1 MEKLALEKIEEEENN
16 NNVKEEAKE
25 METEPE
31 QLPLPYANKG
41 KLQKAMKCLQ
51 ENPVTKPCCPPT
63 GEVATTLTLL
73 LTIIAIFLAFWTM
86 LGPEA
91 FFGGTIFAFL
101 VIIFLSFLS
110 GKLVILFNRF
120 LLKVFKVNIGLP
132 PMLGMLLIGI
142 LLENIPYNVGTLARE
157 ECRAGFANVSDVAH
171 NTPAEHLSHSGITHF
186 LGKDHTDFVDPVVTQ
201 HIGHGGV
208 HGVSFNVNHDTD
220 DVGSQVVDHYANYDI
235 NHYKSHG
242 DDQDLGH
249 KVNHASDTVDS
260 DVHQDLS
267 HDSHDDIFFD
277 NEENHNGKQHSIHR
291 RFPRSPHSA
300 HHEDMDDGVDSI
312 NCGHRYIGHD
322 LNHQIKKTLRSIC
335 LTVILLMEGLELDPV
350 ALKNLSF
357 LVVKATFIPCLVEAL
372 AVGLLTHLF
381 LDFPWTVSFMVGF
394 IIAEVSPAVI
404 IPCMSNLQK
413 RGYGVD
419 KGIPSLV
426 IAACSGY
433 EVVAVSGFGIFMGLT
448 FSQGGPAWKLILQG
462 PIEVF
467 LGVSFGVFWGFLAQ
481 WIPNKDHHHVAFF
494 RWLILLG
501 GGLIAL
507 FGSHLIDFD
516 AAGGLA
522 TIIMAFVAG
531 IEWRREGWDSNNPVS
546 KTFHRMWIIL
556 EPAVF
561 ALIGTE
567 IEIKNINPKTLG
579 LSILVLV
586 IALMIRTLV
595 NFRAVKNIKFNA
607 REKIFMAI
615 AWMPKATMHG
625 PIFLDHVLKH
635 HDHHWENPEDKEMY
649 VAIGNDILTMS
660 VLSILITAPLGASA
674 MLALGPKM
682 LETNQKTEK
691 DKNEGKKKTDG

>member
-1 MEKLALEKIEEEENN
+1 M
-16 NNVKEEAKE
+16 
-25 METEPE
+25 
-31 QLPLPYANKG
+31 G
-41 KLQKAMKCLQ
+41 
-51 ENPVTKPCCPPT
+51 
-63 GEVATTLTLL
+63 
-73 LTIIAIFLAFWTM
+73 
-86 LGPEA
+86 
-91 FFGGTIFAFL
+91 
-101 VIIFLSFLS
+101 
-110 GKLVILFNRF
+110 
-120 LLKVFKVNIGLP
+120 
-132 PMLGMLLIGI
+132 LGMLLIGI

-157 ECRAGFANVSDVAH
+157 ECRAGFGNVSDVAH

-235 NHYKSHG
+235 NHDKSHG

-300 HHEDMDDGVDSI
+300 HHEDMDEGVDSI

-381 LDFPWTVSFMVGF
+381 LDFPWTVSFMGGF

-426 IAACSGY
+426 IAACSADD
-433 EVVAVSGFGIFMGLT
+433 VVAISGFGIFLGLT
-448 FSQGGPAWKLILQG
+448 FSKGAPLWKLILHG
-462 PIEVF
+462 PIEVII
-467 LGVSFGVFWGFLAQ
+467 GVSFGVLWGLLAQ

-494 RWLILLG
+494 RWLVLLG
-501 GGLIAL
+501 GGLVAL
-507 FGSHLIDFD
+507 FGAHLIHYDG
-516 AAGGLA
+516 AGGLA

-531 IEWRREGWDSNNPVS
+531 MQWRKEGWGDHNPVT
-546 KTFHRMWIIL
+546 KTFKRMWIIL
-556 EPAVF
+556 EPVIF
-561 ALIGTE
+561 APIGTE
-567 IEIKNINPKTLG
+567 IQVDKINMNTLG
-579 LSILVLV
+579 LSIVVLL
-586 IALMIRTLV
+586 IALIVRMVATY
-595 NFRAVKNIKFNA
+595 FAVCRGDLTTK
-607 REKIFMAI
+607 EKIFMAF
-615 AWMPKATMHG
+615 AWLPKATVQAALG
-625 PIFLDHVLKH
+625 PIFLDNVIKQTPEQWEVLG
-635 HDHHWENPEDKEMY
+635 DKEEWMNM
-649 VAIGNDILTMS
+649 GNDILTLA
-660 VLSILITAPLGASA
+660 VLSILITAPIGAVCILGF
-674 MLALGPKM
+674 GPKLLSSENPEEQSEM
-682 LETNQKTEK
+682 EEK
-691 DKNEGKKKTDG
+691 NAESKR